1 MSLLLEALKKA
12 ELAKQSAKPD
22 GEETDAI
29 EFEPQPERAEREP
42 EPKTIITRGDLP
54 DISSSLEILSDE
66 LPSKPVRRPDAQAEP
81 PPAAAAPAFQPS
93 STRPLPAASKAQAFA
108 TPTQAKEQRAAAR
121 QMFETKEAEYNPRRN
136 FYITVGAIIA
146 AGVGY
151 AGYVWWQLQPKA
163 FSSVVARQSPGAI
176 PPAPQAVPAAAPQVA
191 PTAVPATATPK
202 VAAPPETDAAKGAA
216 LPVKPPDV
224 AVTAPGGPVFA
235 RRGPGGGTAAVG
247 PRTTDAS
254 PAARKD
260 GPPITI
266 TPPTLAVDPA
276 VERAYAFYQQGDLAS
291 AHDAYQQALHRDS
304 INRDAL
310 LGLAAIDLRKRN
322 FDSAESRYLKLLE
335 TDPRDVNA
343 LAGLMG
349 LRGQANPVQ
358 SESRVKSLIAGNADA
373 PYLHFLLGNLY
384 AQQVRWPE
392 AQDAYFKAHTA
403 DPENADFAFN
413 LAISLDQ
420 MHQRRPALEYYQ
432 RAISLATIRP
442 ASFDRAQANARIRE
456 LQRQ

>member
-12 ELAKQSAKPD
+12 ELAKQGAKPD
-22 GEETDAI
+22 DEETDAI
-29 EFEPQPERAEREP
+29 EFEPQPERAERKP
-42 EPKTIITRGDLP
+42 EPKTIITREDLP

-66 LPSKPVRRPDAQAEP
+66 LPSKPVRRPDAQAGP
-81 PPAAAAPAFQPS
+81 PPAAAAPAVERS

-136 FYITVGAIIA
+136 FYVTVGAIIA
-146 AGVGY
+146 AGAGY

-163 FSSVVARQSPGAI
+163 AYSVATRQSPSAI
-176 PPAPQAVPAAAPQVA
+176 PPAPAAMPAPAPAPQVA
-191 PTAVPATATPK
+191 PTAVPAKAT
-202 VAAPPETDAAKGAA
+202 AAPETGTAQGATR
-216 LPVKPPDV
+216 PVIPSDV
-224 AVTAPGGPVFA
+224 AVAAPGGPVFS
-235 RRGPGGGTAAVG
+235 RRGPGGGAAVA

-291 AHDAYQQALHRDS
+291 AHDAYQQALQRDS

-322 FDSAESRYLKLLE
+322 FDSAESRYIKLLE

-358 SESRVKSLIAGNADA
+358 SESRVKSLIAGNPDA

-413 LAISLDQ
+413 LAVSLDQ

-432 RAISLATIRP
+432 RATSLATIRP
-442 ASFDRAQANARIRE
+442 ASFDRTQANARIRE

>member
-12 ELAKQSAKPD
+12 ELAKQGAKPD
-22 GEETDAI
+22 EEETDAI

-42 EPKTIITRGDLP
+42 EPKTIITREDLP
-54 DISSSLEILSDE
+54 DISPSLEILSDE
-66 LPSKPVRRPDAQAEP
+66 IPSKPVRRPDAQAEP

-108 TPTQAKEQRAAAR
+108 TPTQTKEQRVAAR

-136 FYITVGAIIA
+136 FYVTVGAIIA

-163 FSSVVARQSPGAI
+163 AYSVATRQSPSAI
-176 PPAPQAVPAAAPQVA
+176 PSAPQAVPAAAPQVA
-191 PTAVPATATPK
+191 SATASATAIARAP
-202 VAAPPETDAAKGAA
+202 APPETDAAKGAT

-224 AVTAPGGPVFA
+224 AATAPGGPVFS
-235 RRGPGGGTAAVG
+235 RRGPGAAAAVA
-247 PRTTDAS
+247 PRTTNAS
-254 PAARKD
+254 PTARKD

-291 AHDAYQQALHRDS
+291 AHDAYQQALQRDL

-413 LAISLDQ
+413 LAVSLDQ

-432 RAISLATIRP
+432 RATSLAATRP